1 DFKNIKEN
9 HSFEIYKLLR
19 IDFNVL
25 INCHSVQEVIEKS
38 LNTKIN
44 FNLNKF
50 DIHLALSFAISL
62 NFIAKNEQNKLYK
75 FVLENNK
82 LIYDYIDF
90 INNNF
95 ANEHFI
101 EIKYKRKK
109 YKIINIASFLLYHKL
124 KPQKESY
131 QNEFL
136 EIYIL
141 INDYIKLSYETNN
154 LINLNINS
162 INRITNEHNV
172 LTIELEKKQI
182 PKNKKLKIKEDFI
195 NLKLPEEFK
204 LIETHKELY
213 LHGMEQKNCVYT
225 RSFGVIN
232 IKRILNDS
240 NENKTELETL
250 FATANIIF
258 VSISSIF
265 LLMLIA
271 FFTFQNEIN
280 IKFFSDQGLVLK
292 NDKKI
297 SIYLKGKEIKSF
309 DENKYGFV
317 MAVYGDKHIEVVL
330 QNKENDTF
338 FELRCNEEG
347 CKEILKEDK

>member
-1 DFKNIKEN
+1 
-9 HSFEIYKLLR
+9 
-19 IDFNVL
+19 
-25 INCHSVQEVIEKS
+25 
-38 LNTKIN
+38 
-44 FNLNKF
+44 
-50 DIHLALSFAISL
+50 
-62 NFIAKNEQNKLYK
+62 
-75 FVLENNK
+75 
-82 LIYDYIDF
+82 
-90 INNNF
+90 
-95 ANEHFI
+95 
-101 EIKYKRKK
+101 
-109 YKIINIASFLLYHKL
+109 
-124 KPQKESY
+124 
-131 QNEFL
+131 
-136 EIYIL
+136 
-141 INDYIKLSYETNN
+141 
-154 LINLNINS
+154 
-162 INRITNEHNV
+162 
-172 LTIELEKKQI
+172 
-182 PKNKKLKIKEDFI
+182 
-195 NLKLPEEFK
+195 
-204 LIETHKELY
+204 
-213 LHGMEQKNCVYT
+213 
-225 RSFGVIN
+225 
-232 IKRILNDS
+232 
-240 NENKTELETL
+240 ETL